1 MLPHS
6 DTLLPHCRQFILGH
20 DDDDDDDGDDA
31 VNWTLTRLLK
41 FIQI

>member
-1 MLPHS
+1 MLPHC
-6 DTLLPHCRQFILGH
+6 HRQFILGH
-20 DDDDDDDGDDA
+20 DDDDDDDGDDGDDA